1 MEINGFIYRR
11 SQSAFVF
18 SLILKWMHFY
28 DEKLAIKYDNRGI
41 LRVPQMK
48 QCEVLTI
55 NYHL

>member
-11 SQSAFVF
+11 SQGAFVF

-28 DEKLAIKYDNRGI
+28 DENLAIKYDNRGI

-48 QCEVLTI
+48 QCEVLII